1 MAAVAV
7 PYPSPPVL
15 PEPGSHRLAAIA
27 TSVVGHA
34 VLILALVTAGGW
46 VAEKVDDEPVRLVFV
61 EPAPPPKLGTP
72 TGGAV
77 AAAPAPGPADAPDAA
92 PQPQQRAATEWVAE
106 PALYPP
112 KPKPAPDA
120 PPKPKPV
127 AKAATK
133 PQPAVAAAAPPAAAP
148 PVTTA
153 ESAARQPDAAD
164 AAAATTPGPRG
175 VADGVAAGVEGGL
188 PGGQVGGLGTE
199 VTPLS
204 RAAVAPTVTRRV
216 VPRYPESARMRGI
229 EGQVVIEAIVA
240 RDGSVEPG
248 MKVVQSI
255 PALDEAALEAFR
267 QWRFTPGRDA
277 SGRPLRVILE
287 APVRFVLR

>member
-1 MAAVAV
+1 MEPVAV
-7 PYPSPPVL
+7 PYPSPPIL
-15 PEPGSHRLAAIA
+15 PEPGSHRVAAIA
-27 TSVVGHA
+27 TSLVGHA
-34 VLILALVTAGGW
+34 ILILGLVTAGGW
-46 VAEKVDDEPVRLVFV
+46 VAERVEDEPVRLVFV

-77 AAAPAPGPADAPDAA
+77 AAAPAQPAAGEHAA
-92 PQPQQRAATEWVAE
+92 PQPQPRAALERVAE

-112 KPKPAPDA
+112 KPKPVPQ
-120 PPKPKPV
+120 PKPV
-127 AKAATK
+127 AKAATR
-133 PQPAVAAAAPPAAAP
+133 PQPATRPAAAP
-148 PVTTA
+148 AAAPAAPAA
-153 ESAARQPDAAD
+153 ESAARQPDAAV
-164 AAAATTPGPRG
+164 AADATTPGPRG

-216 VPRYPESARMRGI
+216 MPRYPESARMRGI

-277 SGRPLRVILE
+277 SGRPLRVILQ

>member
-1 MAAVAV
+1 V
-7 PYPSPPVL
+7 
-15 PEPGSHRLAAIA
+15 AAIA
-27 TSVVGHA
+27 TSLVGHA
-34 VLILALVTAGGW
+34 ILILGLVTAGSW
-46 VAEKVDDEPVRLVFV
+46 VAEKVEDEPVRLVFV

-72 TGGAV
+72 TGGA
-77 AAAPAPGPADAPDAA
+77 AAAPPAAAAAEQAA
-92 PQPQQRAATEWVAE
+92 PQPQPPAAMERIAE
-106 PALYPP
+106 PVLYPP
-112 KPKPAPDA
+112 RPQPAPQA
-120 PPKPKPV
+120 PPKPV

-133 PQPAVAAAAPPAAAP
+133 PQPAASPAAPPAP
-148 PVTTA
+148 PA
-153 ESAARQPDAAD
+153 EAARQPDAAGTAD
-164 AAAATTPGPRG
+164 ATTPGPRG
-175 VADGVAAGVEGGL
+175 VADGAAAGAEGRL

-277 SGRPLRVILE
+277 SGRPLRVILQ